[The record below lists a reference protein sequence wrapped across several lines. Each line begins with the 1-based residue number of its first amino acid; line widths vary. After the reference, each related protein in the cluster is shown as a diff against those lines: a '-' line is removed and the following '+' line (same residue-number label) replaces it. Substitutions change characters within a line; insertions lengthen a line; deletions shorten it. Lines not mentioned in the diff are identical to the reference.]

1 MKSKK
6 ISFFG
11 LFGQQNIGNDC
22 TLQAILDNLPRYLPD
37 AEVLCICSGQK
48 EVSARHKIPTFPMR
62 PAQPNARPRR
72 NNLFVKLVRKVF
84 IKIPKELLHW
94 VGAFKTLIGTDMFIV
109 PGTGF
114 LVDHSTGPYGY
125 PYYVFKWSVI
135 AKLCRNKLLFV
146 SIGAGPIYHP
156 LSKWFIRKALS
167 MADYRSYR
175 DDFSKQYLDN
185 IGFDTKD
192 DHVYPDLAF
201 SLPMATMPDPGEHGR
216 QRPVVGIGIIDY
228 QGPSNTQLRGGGETF
243 HRDYIEK
250 VGDFIAWFIENNYT
264 VRILIGDARYDS
276 SVKQDLMELLEKRRL
291 KYTDGQII
299 DEPILTIEQLL
310 PQLAE
315 TDVVISPRFH
325 NIILALMLNKP
336 VISISYNEKFD
347 FLMSG
352 VGLPEYCQHI
362 DHFDAD
368 KLTELFKELE
378 KNTGS
383 LKPQI
388 KKKTEEYRMALDE
401 QYSFIFNNV

>member
-1 MKSKK
+1 MKPKK

-37 AEVLCICSGQK
+37 AEVLCICSGP
-48 EVSARHKIPTFPMR
+48 EEISARHKISTFPMR
-62 PAQPNARPRR
+62 PIQPNRPGR
-72 NNLFVKLVRKVF
+72 NSLLIKLIRKLFVKM
-84 IKIPKELLHW
+84 PKELLHW

-175 DDFSKQYLDN
+175 DDFSKQYLDK

-201 SLPMATMPDPGEHGR
+201 SLPRATMPDPGDHDR

-228 QGPSNTQLRGGGETF
+228 HGPSDTRLRGEGETF
-243 HRDYIEK
+243 YQDYIEK
-250 VGDFIAWFIENNYT
+250 VSDFIAWFIENNYT

-276 SVKQDLMELLEKRRL
+276 SVKQDLMESLEKRRL
-291 KYTDGQII
+291 KHTDGQII
-299 DEPILTIEQLL
+299 DEPILTMEQLL
-310 PQLAE
+310 SQLAE
-315 TDVVISPRFH
+315 TDIVISPRFH

-336 VISISYNEKFD
+336 VVSISYNEKFD
-347 FLMSG
+347 FLMAG
-352 VGLPEYCQHI
+352 IGLAEYCQHI

-368 KLTELFKELE
+368 KLTGLFTKIA
-378 KNTGS
+378 KNAGS
-383 LKPQI
+383 LKPRI